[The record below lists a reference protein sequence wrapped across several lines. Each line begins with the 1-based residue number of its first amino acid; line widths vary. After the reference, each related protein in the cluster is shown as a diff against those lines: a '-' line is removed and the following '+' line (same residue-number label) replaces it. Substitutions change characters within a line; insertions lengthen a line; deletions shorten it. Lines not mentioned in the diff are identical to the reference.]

1 MYPNKGSITCCHGL
15 DAFGLLIVIFLL
27 NINDSAQ
34 SFRILS
40 FVQSPPPIQLPDR
53 TVTRLNFF
61 SFKKKF
67 TKLLVKT
74 SQHALLPL

>member
-1 MYPNKGSITCCHGL
+1 MLPWSRCFWT
-15 DAFGLLIVIFLL
+15 LIVIFLL

-61 SFKKKF
+61 F
-67 TKLLVKT
+67 
-74 SQHALLPL
+74 